1 MKKLGKLMSNK
12 NEKILSSTWL
22 ETKSGIPASQ
32 TSARAAAIAP
42 SIVLVESIQLTK

>member
-22 ETKSGIPASQ
+22 ETKSGIPASPNI
-32 TSARAAAIAP
+32 SKAAAIAP
-42 SIVLVESIQLTK
+42 SIVLVESLN